1 VLADEFLPFYDVSD
15 AVATVVEADVVTTWD
30 ALMEVD
36 LIEVGR
42 TRPMVGFLGALRAL
56 PELVS
61 DLLHGELPQ
70 QPPKQLRLRDTTKI
84 PLGEGGWVLLGEQPH
99 DELALGLVGKFW
111 RPVIHYAQVTPESF
125 REFADPGY
133 AKTVYSLS
141 VRALDEQRTLL
152 SGVMRTATT
161 DEQAR
166 KWFRRYWTL
175 GVGSGAHIDAVSTS
189 RHASWRS
196 SVVVTPGRFAAR
208 NHVVRGLALRPR
220 MQRASYGPGRGHRGG
235 STRKRL
241 PRKLEARRA
250 RPRRCLVLPITVQE
264 ETEPV
269 IFGVRQPY
277 GSFDPVRSHLH
288 WLLSPWK
295 DAAATGRLK
304 GKLKLWFM
312 PTGWRPTD
320 VQHIFRGKFPDLDDF
335 QTWRVES
342 SRLVLAWALMAFAI
356 LAGLNQA
363 LYSFSFA
370 TIVSA
375 AIVVLVFVGLYLV
388 GRILNSEL
396 KERPQRK
403 PE

>member
-15 AVATVVEADVVTTWD
+15 AVATVVEADVVTTWE

-84 PLGEGGWVLLGEQPH
+84 PLGEGGWVLLGERPH

-125 REFADPGY
+125 REFAEPGY

-175 GVGSGAHIDAVSTS
+175 GVGSGAHIVVSGVLDLAREIAEGRTT
-189 RHASWRS
+189 ALTTVS
-196 SVVVTPGRFAAR
+196 S
-208 NHVVRGLALRPR
+208 
-220 MQRASYGPGRGHRGG
+220 
-235 STRKRL
+235 
-241 PRKLEARRA
+241 
-250 RPRRCLVLPITVQE
+250 
-264 ETEPV
+264 
-269 IFGVRQPY
+269 
-277 GSFDPVRSHLH
+277 
-288 WLLSPWK
+288 
-295 DAAATGRLK
+295 
-304 GKLKLWFM
+304 
-312 PTGWRPTD
+312 
-320 VQHIFRGKFPDLDDF
+320 
-335 QTWRVES
+335 
-342 SRLVLAWALMAFAI
+342 
-356 LAGLNQA
+356 
-363 LYSFSFA
+363 
-370 TIVSA
+370 
-375 AIVVLVFVGLYLV
+375 
-388 GRILNSEL
+388 
-396 KERPQRK
+396 
-403 PE
+403 